1 MTAVASARRGL
12 IAVVIALL
20 AGLGLAAC
28 GSEEEPASAI
38 TIAQSAQPDSLDPAV
53 AFEVDALEPI
63 WLVYTPLLTYRR
75 AEGTE
80 GAELIAGLASDLPEI
95 SADGRTYTLTL
106 REGLEL
112 LRRQRGAGVGLRA
125 RDRAR
130 AQPAL
135 ARGAVLRG
143 DRRRAR
149 LHARPRPERATS
161 AGSRPTT
168 RPARSRS
175 ASTRPDAT
183 FSNALALVFA
193 APVPARTPFRDLTAD
208 PPPGVGPYEITASE
222 PGREFVLAAH
232 PELPGPRHPRHPD
245 GEHRPDH
252 DADRPERARAGA
264 AGARR
269 PARLHAGR
277 AAAVDARAA
286 IRAEAQDRF
295 TEHPTASTYYF
306 FLNQDLRPFDDPL
319 VREAVNRAIDR
330 RALAYLYGGS
340 VQPGCT
346 LLAPGVPGYD
356 EDLDTKR
363 CPYAAPGQIPDLRRA
378 RALIRQAGAAG
389 ERVTVWGS
397 RAADSRPATELYA
410 RTLDKIGL
418 DARTRLV
425 DPSRYYATI
434 GDRRTRAQ
442 TGFDTWFADFPH
454 PLDFFLVVDGDSIQ
468 ATHNPNP
475 GNVDDPFIDSEIDR
489 LRGVDDLDSVTDDWR
504 RLDEYVISPPQSY
517 LVVFGHAQVAT
528 FLSQRMDPGERGL
541 PPALPQRLLELAPRT
556 GRLTRGAAY
565 TAKVRRR

>member
-20 AGLGLAAC
+20 AGLGLTAC

-80 GAELIAGLASDLPEI
+80 GSELIAGLASDLPEV
-95 SADGRTYTLTL
+95 SEDGRTYTLTL
-106 REGLEL
+106 RKGLSYSDGSEVRASDFEHEIERVLSLRSPGAPFFEGIVGA
-112 LRRQRGAGVGLRA
+112 RAYMRTRDRGADISGIEADDETGEITI
-125 RDRAR
+125 
-130 AQPAL
+130 
-135 ARGAVLRG
+135 
-143 DRRRAR
+143 R
-149 LHARPRPERATS
+149 L
-161 AGSRPTT
+161 
-168 RPARSRS
+168 
-175 ASTRPDAT
+175 TRPDAT

-193 APVPARTPFRDLTAD
+193 APVPARTPFHDLTAD

-222 PGREFVLAAH
+222 PGREFVLERT
-232 PELPGPRHPRHPD
+232 PNFPD
-245 GEHRPDH
+245 LDIPDIPTGNI
-252 DADRPERARAGA
+252 DRITTRIVPSVREQAQQVLDGRLDYMQDEPPPAMRARV
-264 AGARR
+264 
-269 PARLHAGR
+269 R
-277 AAAVDARAA
+277 AQAK
-286 IRAEAQDRF
+286 DRF
-295 TEHPTASTYYF
+295 IEHATASTYYF

-378 RALIRQAGAAG
+378 RALIRQADAAG

-454 PLDFFLVVDGDSIQ
+454 PLDFFFVVDGDSIQ
-468 ATHNPNP
+468 PRHNPNP
-475 GNVDDPFIDSEIDR
+475 GYVDDPFIDSEIDR
-489 LRGVDDLDSVTDDWR
+489 LRGVDDLGSVTADWR
-504 RLDEYVISPPQSY
+504 RLDEYMVAPPQSY
-517 LVVFGHAQVAT
+517 LVVFGHAQAAT
-528 FLSQRMDPGERGL
+528 FLSRRLDPGSAVFHPLYRNDYSSW
-541 PPALPQRLLELAPRT
+541 RLEQ
-556 GRLTRGAAY
+556 GD
-565 TAKVRRR
+565 